1 MSNDKNQI
9 QEKLRKWA
17 NETVIAYHKI
27 ASRDD
32 VNIAYYT
39 QSDLSLLSEKPE
51 LMIVGINPGNP
62 YGVTPYT
69 EQCKN
74 KNWSYLHNNP
84 LDKNHLLKGNYCK
97 VEGKPSW
104 EKHEKWRY
112 WAGLKKCLSRT
123 TLSTV
128 IDDDSKIIVTNA
140 SFFSTKKADGI
151 SESLLRETIPFTLN
165 LIHITTPN
173 IIIFLSGKKCFD
185 RLYRLSNYSKLFQF
199 KYKHICGNIYVGVLN
214 GKYCIGIPHPAYKT
228 SEELNLVASILPFLL
243 NVTDYDDIDDELI
256 LRECAKQIEEYE
268 DRIYNK
274 KKSNNTLVKK
284 GETSNKQY
292 ITERFKLFH
301 DIIDPNEADSCNLS
315 YGGKLLNYEFYTKK
329 DSKGKHIK
337 TPDRIAVDLLI
348 DGNDYVIRVGT
359 RRNDPQIIRK
369 MANAFDDRFTPGD
382 TELTGAHWHVHAKF
396 AQETPDDKIIE
407 DMNDLLMRIY
417 YYRNGKLSSK

>member
-27 ASRDD
+27 ASRDN

-104 EKHEKWRY
+104 DAHREWKY
-112 WAGLKKCLSRT
+112 WSGLRKCLSRT

-228 SEELNLVASILPFLL
+228 SEELNLVASVLPFLV
-243 NVTDYDDIDDELI
+243 NVTNYEDIDDELI
-256 LRECAKQIEEYE
+256 RRECAKQITEYD

-274 KKSNNTLVKK
+274 KSVNKQINLFDQNGIVQQTVSRISLIPYEEKSHRYKLNEKYGITI
-284 GETSNKQY
+284 TASNKGYIGIRHINYDHKGYEFPQDKEVLSLKETLKERGY
-292 ITERFKLFH
+292 ITTENAWIGTKSFK
-301 DIIDPNEADSCNLS
+301 
-315 YGGKLLNYEFYTKK
+315 EF
-329 DSKGKHIK
+329 G
-337 TPDRIAVDLLI
+337 
-348 DGNDYVIRVGT
+348 
-359 RRNDPQIIRK
+359 
-369 MANAFDDRFTPGD
+369 M
-382 TELTGAHWHVHAKF
+382 
-396 AQETPDDKIIE
+396 IE
-407 DMNDLLMRIY
+407 DEIVTRIVSEINEIVELL
-417 YYRNGKLSSK
+417 KK